1 MVMILVVLVIE
12 FGRSGDDFGCSSDD
26 FGHSGD

>member
-1 MVMILVVLVIE
+1 MILVVLVTD
-12 FGRSGDDFGCSSDD
+12 FGHSGDDLGLSSDD

>member
-1 MVMILVVLVIE
+1 MILVVLVTD
-12 FGRSGDDFGCSSDD
+12 FGHSGDDLGLSGDD